1 MDRFGTAD
9 YLGPVPLFYLHVCN
23 GNGFIEDEEGHEL
36 LDADAAR
43 AKATAGARD
52 IMSEE
57 MRGGQLNLAS
67 FIEVEDENHVHL
79 FTVTFAEAV
88 DIKG

>member
-1 MDRFGTAD
+1 M
-9 YLGPVPLFYLHVCN
+9 PLFYLHVCN
-23 GNGFIEDEEGHEL
+23 GNGFTEDEEGHEL
-36 LDADAAR
+36 VDAESAR

-57 MRGGQLNLAS
+57 MRGGQLDLAS
-67 FIEVEDENHVHL
+67 FIEVEDENHVLL

-88 DIKG
+88 DIKK